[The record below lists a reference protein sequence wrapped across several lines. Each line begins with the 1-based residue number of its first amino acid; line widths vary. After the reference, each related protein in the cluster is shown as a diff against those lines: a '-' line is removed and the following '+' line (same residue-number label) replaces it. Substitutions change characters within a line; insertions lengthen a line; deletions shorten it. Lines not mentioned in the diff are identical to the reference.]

1 MNTADTPIVSASSEV
16 QEDLHQLVR
25 RDVNK
30 MKLKFSSLQTKIRRK
45 INNVSDLKTHVIGM
59 GILGED
65 DEILVK
71 RADNTDDIFMVLMR
85 YWSFLDYENFE
96 SIVVNMCGKDSK
108 QIQEW
113 SQYKDEVQM
122 FCECY
127 RVYELPGSSLEDSNK
142 RERMNKLIVRLNLDD
157 PVLSRIKH
165 LKEVIANILG
175 VQASKLILE
184 NIEGGS
190 VKVIFLIAAS
200 LGKELFVKKSLTTK
214 QLYALS
220 EAGVTSMEL
229 ESSRT
234 MNVMC
239 TGSKRKHYANR
250 LVGKKCYGFCTHTSP
265 E

>member
-1 MNTADTPIVSASSEV
+1 
-16 QEDLHQLVR
+16 
-25 RDVNK
+25 
-30 MKLKFSSLQTKIRRK
+30 
-45 INNVSDLKTHVIGM
+45 M

-122 FCECY
+122 FCERC

-165 LKEVIANILG
+165 LKEVIANI
-175 VQASKLILE
+175 
-184 NIEGGS
+184 
-190 VKVIFLIAAS
+190 
-200 LGKELFVKKSLTTK
+200 
-214 QLYALS
+214 
-220 EAGVTSMEL
+220 
-229 ESSRT
+229 
-234 MNVMC
+234 
-239 TGSKRKHYANR
+239 
-250 LVGKKCYGFCTHTSP
+250 P
-265 E
+265 